1 MNKDFVVKGKHGL
14 MLGAL
19 LLTLLL
25 PHSKRE
31 LLAGL
36 RESEQG
42 TGAEVLVWGS
52 VEELGETSSILLTV
66 VLSSQ

>member
-1 MNKDFVVKGKHGL
+1 MASYWRPSCL
-14 MLGAL
+14 LPPAL
-19 LLTLLL
+19 LLL